1 LILALSLSLIVLGW
15 STPLPRGGTPWRDQ
29 AVSLVGLIGSPIL
42 GGLIASRRPHNP
54 YGWLWLGFG
63 FGLALQLL
71 AESYAAYALVV
82 KPGSLAAPRTISHL
96 LGLGGP
102 VSLTLAPFLL
112 LLFPTGRLQSRR
124 WRFLAWIAT
133 MSGTVLLSLDLF
145 FDRPDDVGGTITAAT
160 VVAVLVL
167 FHHRPLGALARGP
180 LSSGERGGAPTA
192 EVVRVGR
199 RPEWCLRR
207 RRTAKP

>member
-1 LILALSLSLIVLGW
+1 MISRL
-15 STPLPRGGTPWRDQ
+15 
-29 AVSLVGLIGSPIL
+29 LVPSEQRSICRHRFTHP
-42 GGLIASRRPHNP
+42 RRPHRLTP
-54 YGWLWLGFG
+54 SPQPLRMA
-63 FGLALQLL
+63 LARVRPRP
-71 AESYAAYALVV
+71 SAARGVLRRLRACGGAGIAG
-82 KPGSLAAPRTISHL
+82 GSPDDLPPA
-96 LGLGGP
+96 GGA

-112 LLFPTGRLQSRR
+112 LLFPTGRLQWRR
-124 WRFLAWIAT
+124 WRFLAWIAA
-133 MSGTVLLSLDLF
+133 MSGAVLLSLNLF
-145 FDRPDDVGGTITAAT
+145 FDRPDEVGGPITAAT
-160 VVAVLVL
+160 VVTVLVL